1 MLSFLCHWL
10 VIGDGEI
17 VNLICIILRTSQLIP
32 LAGVHII
39 AHTHIHDARLKR
51 TADGLLAIFRVTT
64 AIEAITLDAEVGT
77 SLVLYWV
84 VELHGY
90 VSAVSTQMHNLT
102 IIQGFGSLL
111 ANLLVGGSLLSLRH
125 GVDKLA
131 WSWMQLHNFYI
142 LCLCRSHSH
151 GKAQQCAH

>member
-39 AHTHIHDARLKR
+39 AHTHINNTRLKR
-51 TADGLLAIFRVTT
+51 TADGLLAIFRVTA
-64 AIEAITLDAEVGT
+64 AIEAVALDAEVST

-102 IIQGFGSLL
+102 IIQGIGSLL
-111 ANLLVGGSLLSLRH
+111 ANLLMGGSSS
-125 GVDKLA
+125 A
-131 WSWMQLHNFYI
+131 
-142 LCLCRSHSH
+142 
-151 GKAQQCAH
+151 

>member
-1 MLSFLCHWL
+1 M
-10 VIGDGEI
+10 
-17 VNLICIILRTSQLIP
+17 NLRSIILRASQFIP

-39 AHTHIHDARLKR
+39 AHTHIHDARFKR
-51 TADGLLAIFRVTT
+51 TADGFLAIFRVTT
-64 AIEAITLDAEVGT
+64 VIEAITLDAEVGT

-90 VSAVSTQMHNLT
+90 ISAVSTQMHNLT

-131 WSWMQLHNFYI
+131 WSWMQLHNFHI

-151 GKAQQCAH
+151 GKAQQSAH